1 MRNTITRLTSKGQ
14 VTIPVEIRR
23 VLGLAPR
30 DRVHFSLENG
40 VATVRKVESQLDK
53 IAGSVKSIGGPIDFK
68 KLRAE
73 VKEDISRRVVAEM

>member
-1 MRNTITRLTSKGQ
+1 MRNTTTRLTSKGQ

-23 VLGLAPR
+23 ALALQPR
-30 DRVHFSLENG
+30 DRVEFAIVNG
-40 VATVRKVESQLDK
+40 TATVRRVESQLDK

-73 VKEDISRRVVAEM
+73 VKEDVARRVVAEM